1 MMRPVRRHSLFA
13 APLVSVLLCATPV
26 YSADRFVPGIEDLP
40 LMPGLVEAP
49 DATSVV
55 FDTPS
60 GRIVQTEATGQMSR
74 EQVLAFYAQTLPQLG
89 WRSLAAGLFRRE
101 DEVLRIEFDAVGDAV
116 MTVRFALSPATEVDK
131 P

>member
-1 MMRPVRRHSLFA
+1 MMRSVRPPSLYA
-13 APLVSVLLCATPV
+13 AALVSVLLCATAA

-49 DATSVV
+49 DTSVV

-60 GRIVQTEATGQMSR
+60 GRIVQTEATGQMSPER
-74 EQVLAFYAQTLPQLG
+74 VLAFYAQTLPQLG
-89 WRSLAAGLFRRE
+89 WRSLEAGLFRRE
-101 DEVLRIEFDAVGDAV
+101 DEVLRIEFDKVGDRG
-116 MTVRFALSPATEVDK
+116 MTVRFALSPVTEVGK

>member
-1 MMRPVRRHSLFA
+1 MMRPVRRPSLFA
-13 APLVSVLLCATPV
+13 AALVSVLLCATAA

-49 DATSVV
+49 DASVV

-101 DEVLRIEFDAVGDAV
+101 DEVLRIEFDEVGDAG
-116 MTVRFALSPATEVDK
+116 MSVRFALSPATEVDK